1 MPLGQGMMACKGWK
15 GGAIK
20 IQKKSKIEYYRK
32 KSKNEMQYEAIKS
45 TFGSGYDGL

>member
-20 IQKKSKIEYYRK
+20 IQKRKLKLNIIEK
-32 KSKNEMQYEAIKS
+32 K
-45 TFGSGYDGL
+45 